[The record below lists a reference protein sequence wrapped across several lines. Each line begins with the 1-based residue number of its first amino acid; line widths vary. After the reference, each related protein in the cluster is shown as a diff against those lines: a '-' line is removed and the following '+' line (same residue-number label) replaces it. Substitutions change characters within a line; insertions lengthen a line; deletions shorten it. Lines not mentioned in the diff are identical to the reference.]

1 MCYCTSEQ
9 LNQRLKC
16 VKMVQLYD
24 FIWCSRGSCLLLST
38 APYRGRHSGSS
49 QRIITADH
57 FLSHPLSLTFSSVN
71 PLHYIH
77 KSPLWLNFFSIAWQL
92 HIQYPFPGSP
102 PLHMSKASQSCILTT
117 VLTWDHLPEGKCQW
131 MMNVKGIDFLQMVSL
146 QCNSCYFKVIS
157 HPLTILPQ
165 TNDCVFFKKTGVSVT
180 GMNRNVGSSRQVFSS
195 LQHKTNMWTKGL
207 YRGKPIII

>member
-1 MCYCTSEQ
+1 MILSGA
-9 LNQRLKC
+9 LGDHVFFFRLLPIG
-16 VKMVQLYD
+16 V
-24 FIWCSRGSCLLLST
+24 
-38 APYRGRHSGSS
+38 A
-49 QRIITADH
+49 TADH
-57 FLSHPLSLTFSSVN
+57 LLSHPLSLTFSSVN

-77 KSPLWLNFFSIAWQL
+77 KSPLWFNFFSIAWQL

-131 MMNVKGIDFLQMVSL
+131 MMNVKGIDFLQMLSL

-195 LQHKTNMWTKGL
+195 LQHKTNMRTKGL